1 MPKHNKLPASS
12 SVALWTVLLGVA
24 YDVFQL
30 ENGLPAT
37 DTAKFAVGETSGTK
51 HMCLLLPWK
60 ITQAMLTEV
69 FNNLMKSWDFESPI
83 IISVNGGITD
93 TGMKDLIKWIFQIG
107 VKVKS
112 LWATH
117 HKMTCMMHFANLF
130 RSDNWQ
136 EYGHLHLSHGNMH
149 PCSVLEFLDG
159 LKVWILKKS
168 FTIIRLDANPNVAVE
183 LFKRQKKLD
192 EFTLLF
198 TLDKVSSSIRRE
210 NTIQVGA
217 ISGKSTDTTYQQAHL
232 DFSPVQTPCVSLG
245 EFFVVK
251 QPQHLRKKNRKASL
265 HAGSIAPCSADSIAP
280 CSADS
285 IAPCSADSIAPCSA
299 EATPSRTTSTW
310 AARLVANK

>member
-1 MPKHNKLPASS
+1 MLKHTQASL
-12 SVALWTVLLGVA
+12 AATRTVLLGVA
-24 YDVFQL
+24 YEVFNL

-37 DTAKFAVGETSGTK
+37 DTAKFAVGDASGTK
-51 HMCLLLPWK
+51 HLCLLLPWK
-60 ITQAMLTEV
+60 VTKAMLDKV

-93 TGMKDLIKWIFQIG
+93 TGMKELIKWILQTG

-149 PCSVLEFLDG
+149 PCSVMEFLDG
-159 LKVWILKKS
+159 LKVWISKKP
-168 FTIIRLDANPNVAVE
+168 FTIIRLDSNPNVAME
-183 LFKRQKKLD
+183 LFKHQKYLL
-192 EFTLLF
+192 EFMLLF
-198 TLDKVSSSIRRE
+198 TLDKVLSAHRE

-217 ISGKSTDTTYQQAHL
+217 ITGKSTDTTYQQAHL
-232 DFSPVQTPCVSLG
+232 DFNQVQTPRVSLG

-251 QPQHLRKKNRKASL
+251 QPQHLRKKDRKTSL
-265 HAGSIAPCSADSIAP
+265 LQADSIAP
-280 CSADS
+280 CKADS
-285 IAPCSADSIAPCSA
+285 IAPCKADSIAPCKADSIA
-299 EATPSRTTSTW
+299 PCKADSIAPEATPSTW
-310 AARLVANK
+310 AERLVASK